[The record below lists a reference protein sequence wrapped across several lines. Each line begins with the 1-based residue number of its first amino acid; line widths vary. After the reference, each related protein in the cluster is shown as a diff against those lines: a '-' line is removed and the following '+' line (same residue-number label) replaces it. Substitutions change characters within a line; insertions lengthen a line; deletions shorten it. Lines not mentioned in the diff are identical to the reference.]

1 MKVIPTLRK
10 SIILKL
16 LNTINN
22 IIQYEYVYCKSVEN
36 DVVDIVFMLF
46 NRAYLG
52 NAEIK
57 EVLSEIVKRI
67 CMWNKDNTSNSSEN
81 GVSVVQTMLDKMI
94 EVINMKKNFNKHERV
109 LHMQMVLD
117 VIEYIIPLYDCTF
130 VERVVMLYV
139 VKFAKDKSE
148 IIRQYVCKLLQ
159 VISQYVSYETHC
171 NTFRQVYTQMCID
184 ESTTVRNEAVMILP
198 HLMKDNVAKAN
209 TNTNINSYYIIQYIN
224 FTFDK
229 DNSIQ
234 LTTIKIYPAF
244 ITQLTPNEIDPKYF
258 DVFKNLIDIHFYNNK
273 QNDNNEPFLL
283 SLVNSI
289 PTILTT
295 FGIQSWNDTLC
306 ELFTKLLKKKNINI
320 THAILPTFG
329 VIASSLPETKVIYDL
344 LPLFNVCIT
353 SKDKQIKH
361 LARLQ
366 LGNVLQYVSIKDTKE
381 IYLYFIKEILLF
393 DEDEYNTDT
402 PMLTLPIQHDNDKI
416 TLCDNIE
423 MYYDVF
429 GVSFIKEYLLRVS
442 VLLNVDRKAYVR
454 ERSAKTL
461 ARVLV
466 YLYTLKKDNGV
477 VERVVKA
484 FAVNVS
490 YQKRKQF
497 VYMMRYLME
506 CKEVYEDVVLKYMKG
521 IGKDKVS
528 DVRIVY
534 ARLVGDVLS
543 GKVKELEYLN
553 EDKGFKKVVKGMK
566 RDKEMWEVVRKYN
579 GDVKWEEVEKKADE
593 GDVGEGE
600 EDKEEEEVGYSDDY
614 YNEMKKELNLE
625 I

>member
-600 EDKEEEEVGYSDDY
+600 EDKEEEEVG
-614 YNEMKKELNLE
+614 
-625 I
+625 

>member
-579 GDVKWEEVEKKADE
+579 GDVKGEEVEKKADE
-593 GDVGEGE
+593 GDGGEGE
-600 EDKEEEEVGYSDDY
+600 EDKEEEEVG
-614 YNEMKKELNLE
+614 
-625 I
+625 

>member
-234 LTTIKIYPAF
+234 LTTIKIYPTF

-506 CKEVYEDVVLKYMKG
+506 CKEVYEDVVLKYMKR

-579 GDVKWEEVEKKADE
+579 GDVKWEEVEKKVDE

>member
-506 CKEVYEDVVLKYMKG
+506 CKEVYEDVVLKYMKR

-579 GDVKWEEVEKKADE
+579 GDVKWEEVEKKVDE

-600 EDKEEEEVGYSDDY
+600 ENKEEEEVGYSDDY

>member
-10 SIILKL
+10 NIILKL
-16 LNTINN
+16 LKTLNN
-22 IIQYEYVYCKSVEN
+22 IIQYEYVYCKSIEN

-57 EVLSEIVKRI
+57 VVLSDIVKRI
-67 CMWNKDNTSNSSEN
+67 CMWNKDNNSNSDKGSV
-81 GVSVVQTMLDKMI
+81 GVVQTMLDKMI
-94 EVINMKKNFNKHERV
+94 EVINMKKNFNEHERV
-109 LHMQMVLD
+109 LHMQMVLHI
-117 VIEYIIPLYDCTF
+117 IEYIILLNDCTF
-130 VERVVMLYV
+130 IERVVMLYV
-139 VKFAKDKSE
+139 VKFAKDESE

-159 VISQYVSYETHC
+159 VISRYVSYETHC

-198 HLMKDNVAKAN
+198 HLMKDNVAKSN
-209 TNTNINSYYIIQYIN
+209 TTNTTNINSYYIIQYIN
-224 FTFDK
+224 FTFDR
-229 DNSIQ
+229 DESIQ
-234 LTTIKIYPAF
+234 LTTINIYPAF

-329 VIASSLPETKVIYDL
+329 IIASLLPETKVIYDL

-442 VLLNVDRKAYVR
+442 VLLNVDKKAYVR

-466 YLYTLKKDNGV
+466 YLYTLKKDDGV

-484 FAVNVS
+484 FAVNLS

-497 VYMMRYLME
+497 VYMMRYLIE
-506 CKEVYEDVVLKYMKG
+506 CKEVYKDVVLKYMKG

-534 ARLVGDVLS
+534 ARLIGDVVNR
-543 GKVKELEYLN
+543 KIKELEYLN
-553 EDKGFKKVVKGMK
+553 EDEGFKRVVKGMK
-566 RDKEMWEVVRKYN
+566 GDKEMWEVVKKYN
-579 GDVKWEEVEKKADE
+579 KDVKWEDV
-593 GDVGEGE
+593 GVGEGE
-600 EDKEEEEVGYSDDY
+600 EDEDKEEVGYSDDY
-614 YNEMKKELNLE
+614 YNIMKKELNLE